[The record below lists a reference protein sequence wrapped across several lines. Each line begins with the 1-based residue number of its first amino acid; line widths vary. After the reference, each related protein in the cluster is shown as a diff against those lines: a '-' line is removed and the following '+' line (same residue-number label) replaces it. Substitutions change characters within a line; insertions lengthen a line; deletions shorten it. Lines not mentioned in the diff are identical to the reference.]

1 MITLNQP
8 HHLGIK
14 ALLLLLLRYVAIGVV
29 FYIVAFVAYLFQN
42 VLVVNAVQTFTI
54 AGATTLSDPNMV
66 AYYLSVGING
76 LFVLSLILMVI
87 GAVVAY
93 LQYHFYTYTLEEF
106 NLILRRGVLNKEE
119 VSIPYRQM
127 QDININRSLF
137 YVILGLSRLIID
149 SAGHEEKEE
158 QNETDIILEPLDVTV
173 AGDIRNFLKRRVGVQ
188 VVVDEKVAD
197 VESLEL
203 SKTDPELREPAA
215 TP

>member
-1 MITLNQP
+1 
-8 HHLGIK
+8 
-14 ALLLLLLRYVAIGVV
+14 
-29 FYIVAFVAYLFQN
+29 
-42 VLVVNAVQTFTI
+42 
-54 AGATTLSDPNMV
+54 
-66 AYYLSVGING
+66 
-76 LFVLSLILMVI
+76 
-87 GAVVAY
+87 
-93 LQYHFYTYTLEEF
+93 
-106 NLILRRGVLNKEE
+106 
-119 VSIPYRQM
+119 M